1 MINCTNRFLTKILY
15 QIILQKQD
23 LINDNHVLGGPISG
37 VHMGTDMTDNIAFP
51 KTTHV
56 ESKIN

>member
-1 MINCTNRFLTKILY
+1 MY
-15 QIILQKQD
+15 W
-23 LINDNHVLGGPISG
+23 GGPISG

-56 ESKIN
+56 ESKINWADYFFMVPLHRRK